1 MLNASAV
8 FKPRS
13 DVRFRVVG
21 DEAVIVRQEDAE
33 VIAINHVGA
42 SILSLL
48 DARRTIADIMESLLE
63 QYDVDRDQLS
73 NDLESFLGELRA
85 AGVVEEA

>member
-33 VIAINHVGA
+33 VIAINDVGA

-48 DARRTIADIMESLLE
+48 DARRSVADIMESLLE

-73 NDLESFLGELRA
+73 SDLE
-85 AGVVEEA
+85 